1 MGENSFCECG
11 SGKKYKLCC
20 MYKNKIKIKPFDFLK
35 PVFNDQAKYAHKLVS
50 PFIYEPILDKNQISA
65 ELPLPI
71 GLKSYCIYRLKQI
84 VTELNHKYPD
94 DKILTAYYGDLYLLF
109 YKNID
114 KLENRI
120 SKTHELSNNKK
131 IMNIENE
138 NLSFNEQRFLLENA
152 ITASLLDYAYKTT
165 DYGASK
171 ALLTLSLRLLEI
183 GITDERILTS
193 ASLITNTGDELVN
206 WELEFTTDKSVPFID
221 IEFKPLDILDNEYQ
235 KKKTEYP
242 SLSDESLKAIATA
255 ITQEVLLVKSQEL
268 MSYSGLA
275 MSYFGVLERELKAII
290 VNYSADFNP
299 KMMWRDITE
308 YFKNKKTKILTK
320 LVPNIYKLLKIMN
333 PLRNKAA
340 HGEFISKEEFEL
352 LKSVV
357 FNDRLLEYIS
367 WELAGDI
374 PEIKKMKG
382 VVEFNTQQF
391 GLDINSIK
399 KSFEEKNLI
408 EKHSLDLLEL

>member
-1 MGENSFCECG
+1 
-11 SGKKYKLCC
+11 
-20 MYKNKIKIKPFDFLK
+20 MYKDKIKIKPFNFFK
-35 PVFNDQAKYAHKLVS
+35 PVFNSQAKYAHKLVS
-50 PFIYEPILDKNQISA
+50 PFIYEPILDKNQTSP

-84 VTELNHKYPD
+84 ETELNLKNPD

-109 YKNID
+109 YKNINN
-114 KLENRI
+114 LENNI
-120 SKTHELSNNKK
+120 SYIHELSNTKK
-131 IMNIENE
+131 IMNVENE

-171 ALLTLSLRLLEI
+171 ALLTLSLRLLEN
-183 GITDERILTS
+183 GVTDEKILTF
-193 ASLITNTGDELVN
+193 ASLITNTGDELVD

-242 SLSDESLKAIATA
+242 SLSDDSLKAIATA
-255 ITQEVLLVKSQEL
+255 ITQEVLLNKSQEL

-275 MSYFGVLERELKAII
+275 MNYFGVLERELKVII
-290 VNYSADFNP
+290 SNYSSNFNS

-308 YFKNKKTKILTK
+308 FFKNNKTKILTK
-320 LVPNIYKLLKIMN
+320 LVPNLYELLKIMN

-357 FNDRLLEYIS
+357 FNERLYDYIS
-367 WELAGDI
+367 WEVAGDI

-382 VVEFNTQQF
+382 VVEINGHPIKY
-391 GLDINSIK
+391 GLDINSLK

-408 EKHSLDLLEL
+408 EENSLDLS